1 MQQILVQRGFKYTHD
16 SKCEQLLNTENSIAG
31 DLPNTLQ

>member
-1 MQQILVQRGFKYTHD
+1 MQQILVQSGLKYTRD
-16 SKCEQLLNTENSIAG
+16 SKCEQLSNTENSIAG